1 MIKPG
6 QIVYANLTFRTKKG
20 ATLIAK
26 EQVIARE
33 YDKELKTVYTKKDD
47 EYALKRFN
55 IKEDIITLVSLEIIA
70 DLGMK
75 NRSNGYSVVNRSESD
90 ERQDNG
96 SFQ

>member
-20 ATLIAK
+20 GTLVAK
-26 EQVIARE
+26 QQVIARE
-33 YDKELKTVYTKKDD
+33 YDKPLKTVYTKKDD
-47 EYALKRFN
+47 EYALARFK
-55 IKEDIITLVSLEIIA
+55 IKEDVTLVSLEIIA

-75 NRSNGYSVVNRSESD
+75 NKSNGYSVVNKSESD